1 MFKVQR
7 FKVQEPTPTPI
18 MKKVSSFELKE
29 LMDLGFE

>member
-7 FKVQEPTPTPI
+7 FKVQEPTPI